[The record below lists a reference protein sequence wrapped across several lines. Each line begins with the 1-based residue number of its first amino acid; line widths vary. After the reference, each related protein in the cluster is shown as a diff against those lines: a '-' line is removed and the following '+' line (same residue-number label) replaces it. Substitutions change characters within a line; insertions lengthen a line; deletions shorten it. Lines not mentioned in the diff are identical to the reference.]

1 MSGRTRL
8 TLGVIACFVAAIIG
22 VFMGR
27 ALLPSRAQPGA
38 ELHDVLHHKLA
49 LDATQEARLQML
61 EQRFAVQRRAFE
73 LELRADNARLAEAI
87 EAEHGNGPRVAA
99 AVDQSHAAMG
109 DLQKATLAH
118 IFAMRQL
125 LRPNQTG
132 QFDQAVV
139 KALTDDVLESWCV
152 SLDWTTL
159 TEGELAALSI
169 AGRQAAFSEI
179 MRRHRQSVFRMVR
192 ACVGEADEALDLV
205 QETFVAAHQAL
216 PRYDGDR
223 SMRAWLSTIAI
234 NKCRDW
240 GRKRTVRRFLS
251 FAAPIGPE
259 AEAVAD
265 DQVAIDD
272 ATGDRQELERVTRAI
287 STLPANLKEPLVLR
301 TIEGLSQAET
311 AEVLGISE
319 KAVETR
325 LYRARRSLADRLG
338 AMTRSAVG

>member
-1 MSGRTRL
+1 M
-8 TLGVIACFVAAIIG
+8 
-22 VFMGR
+22 
-27 ALLPSRAQPGA
+27 
-38 ELHDVLHHKLA
+38 
-49 LDATQEARLQML
+49 
-61 EQRFAVQRRAFE
+61 
-73 LELRADNARLAEAI
+73 
-87 EAEHGNGPRVAA
+87 
-99 AVDQSHAAMG
+99 
-109 DLQKATLAH
+109 
-118 IFAMRQL
+118 
-125 LRPNQTG
+125 
-132 QFDQAVV
+132 
-139 KALTDDVLESWCV
+139 

-272 ATGDRQELERVTRAI
+272 ATGDRQELDRVTRAI

-338 AMTRSAVG
+338 AMTRSATG